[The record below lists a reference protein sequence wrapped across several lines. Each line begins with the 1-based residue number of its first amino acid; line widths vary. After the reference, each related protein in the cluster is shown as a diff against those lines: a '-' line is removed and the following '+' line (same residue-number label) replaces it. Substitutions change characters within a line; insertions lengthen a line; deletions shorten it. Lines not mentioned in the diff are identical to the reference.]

1 MRQRSCGYDL
11 IKLPQCISCAVAPAP
26 PPPPPLQVT
35 LHLCDWRAMPDNPCA
50 RQEDTWRREDRKLRS
65 VDYDSHLGV
74 QRDPIT
80 RDVIA

>member
-1 MRQRSCGYDL
+1 
-11 IKLPQCISCAVAPAP
+11 
-26 PPPPPLQVT
+26 
-35 LHLCDWRAMPDNPCA
+35 MPDNPCA

>member
-26 PPPPPLQVT
+26 PPPPFRSPYICVT
-35 LHLCDWRAMPDNPCA
+35 GVQMPDNPCA